1 MTELPRATLP
11 KHLQDRLTAKRRE
24 WTVQALGGGVVL
36 ACLVGAGFLVGPMN
50 RIRKEKQ
57 LVVDSSTIAGLP
69 PDIALLGKLG
79 TFRAL
84 AIDWASI
91 RAERLKEQGKTYE
104 ALELHKTV
112 CKLAPRFAKVWA
124 NAAWNMAYNIS
135 VMQYT
140 PEARWQWVENGIKI
154 LRDEGIPYNPRS
166 VTLYKELTWI
176 YWNKVGGYLD
186 DHHLDYKKA
195 LAVQME
201 RILGPPPVVLTD
213 KEYFDWF
220 RKIVDAPRDLEA
232 FIERDERIAMVA
244 SRLEGVG
251 LRIKDDTLLE
261 FVARN
266 LRPELQVESLLA
278 EPFREDRQ
286 RKARMD
292 LLMDPDLAEPLDR
305 LLAAVRSDVLRRRL
319 RLDLDWMLDLMVN
332 QYGPLDWRNGFAH
345 SLYWSSM
352 GERMTEGHEAS
363 NLSDVMNNARL
374 VFFALQSMVTRGKM
388 VLRPNFDDPFA
399 SYLGQ
404 TPDTRFI
411 PYLFDTYLRLGKKH
425 FGDHPQFREGTPGPN
440 YMNGLV
446 TNMHTWIELL
456 YLEGGEQNL
465 ELAENLF
472 AWLRENNP
480 HPDGSTQERYLVT
493 LDAFIASGIKERL
506 LTYTA
511 INGIVRNFIDRALKH
526 YSVGERKAAVR
537 ALKRGRLSYNQWM
550 KDTKI
555 DINDR
560 RKLQPFRILLDD
572 QIESFIR
579 SPRIAPLYKASLWR
593 ALPLEQRQ
601 EVNDVL
607 RAYFE
612 KLAKSQ
618 DPPWSVA
625 KAFPVPPGMEQ
636 ARKAGRIYRGLR
648 RTDVEQ
654 GEQVIRN

>member
-1 MTELPRATLP
+1 LP

-24 WTVQALGGGVVL
+24 WTVQAVGAGVVL

-213 KEYFDWF
+213 AEYFDWF

-232 FIERDERIAMVA
+232 FIENDERIAMVV

-261 FVARN
+261 FIARN

-278 EPFREDRQ
+278 KPVNEDEQ
-286 RKARMD
+286 HKARMD
-292 LLMDPDLAEPLDR
+292 LLTDPDLAEPLDR

-388 VLRPNFDDPFA
+388 VLRPNFDDPFS

-446 TNMHTWIELL
+446 TSMHTWIELL
-456 YLEGGEQNL
+456 YLEGGEKNL
-465 ELAENLF
+465 KLAENLF

-493 LDAFIASGIKERL
+493 LDAFIASGIKDRL

-654 GEQVIRN
+654 GEQVIRD